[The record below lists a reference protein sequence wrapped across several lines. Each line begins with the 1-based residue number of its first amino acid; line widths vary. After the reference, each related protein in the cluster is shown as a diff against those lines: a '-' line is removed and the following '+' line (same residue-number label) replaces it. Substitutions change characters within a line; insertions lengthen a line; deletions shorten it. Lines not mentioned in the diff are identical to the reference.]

1 MAIFGYNSDMYTSHI
16 DESTIVPT
24 EECAYEI
31 NRESAEYLYKLVG
44 GMYVSD
50 IIIESSYG
58 YDMNE
63 MESVAEATL
72 KEILKKAWEK
82 LVEWKNKF
90 VAWIKKVWKNILAM
104 FMSAEKFATK
114 YETELIEKS
123 KNLGSDFQYF
133 GYDYNTDAIAQFRKF
148 NSEMTTAIRGVKL
161 LKDKAA
167 DIENFN
173 NDVDPIKDAIKSF
186 TGEGDTIADAK
197 ETVTKAIRGGEEQKE
212 VKVNT
217 AVVKKMIGLCKN
229 YKQMKNAIKEAE
241 DTTNK
246 IFNDTIS
253 DLKSQKV
260 DDNDK
265 VGAAVINKKISGY
278 TAATSACTAMS
289 THCVSLIKEMYKV
302 YGTQLKRVMKY
313 KPANESYTYNTND
326 DSSILESA
334 LNML

>member
-1 MAIFGYNSDMYTSHI
+1 MAIFGYNSDLYTSNI
-16 DESTIVPT
+16 DESTIVHT

-90 VAWIKKVWKNILAM
+90 VAWIKKVWKNILTM

-148 NSEMTTAIRGVKL
+148 NSEMTKAIRDVKSEGI
-161 LKDKAA
+161 KNG
-167 DIENFN
+167 DIEKFS
-173 NDVDPIKDAIKSF
+173 NDTDPIKDAIKSF

-197 ETVTKAIRGGEEQKE
+197 EAVTKAIRGGDEQKE

-217 AVVKKMIGLCKN
+217 AIVKKMITLCKN

-260 DDNDK
+260 DDKDK
-265 VGAAVINKKISGY
+265 AGAAVINKKISGY